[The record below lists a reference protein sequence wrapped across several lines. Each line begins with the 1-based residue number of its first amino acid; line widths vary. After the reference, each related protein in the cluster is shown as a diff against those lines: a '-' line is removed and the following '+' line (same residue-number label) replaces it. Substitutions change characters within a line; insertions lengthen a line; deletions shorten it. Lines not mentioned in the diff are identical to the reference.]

1 MQDGLYV
8 YTLWKNKSL
17 AVSSRDAKNGET
29 RASWRRQLNRFFA
42 PLPSLEKEGR
52 KEGGCPISPG
62 VFKKL
67 LALLFTVE
75 VVALPPRYTTEILM
89 LHTSYS
95 VRIRRR
101 REEKEGISCP
111 DFLLWSP
118 FLPSGDSAL
127 KESAR
132 RNLSF
137 LLLPLLS
144 SDVVEGKYRVANQ
157 FRRRSNSWVRKRKQ
171 TPVSVLGS
179 LKRRRK
185 KGKLG
190 HETDQSR
197 PRPASPNSFH
207 LL

>member
-1 MQDGLYV
+1 MLCIYSVLSLAQCIDCCLSQVSVPLTIVLSNYFVLPLFPLFVLIFLAISVQSGLSATEMYRKYMQGGLYV

-101 REEKEGISCP
+101 REEKE
-111 DFLLWSP
+111 FLARIFS
-118 FLPSGDSAL
+118 SGPP
-127 KESAR
+127 
-132 RNLSF
+132 SF
-137 LLLPLLS
+137 LLVTQP
-144 SDVVEGKYRVANQ
+144 
-157 FRRRSNSWVRKRKQ
+157 
-171 TPVSVLGS
+171 
-179 LKRRRK
+179 
-185 KGKLG
+185 
-190 HETDQSR
+190 
-197 PRPASPNSFH
+197 
-207 LL
+207 